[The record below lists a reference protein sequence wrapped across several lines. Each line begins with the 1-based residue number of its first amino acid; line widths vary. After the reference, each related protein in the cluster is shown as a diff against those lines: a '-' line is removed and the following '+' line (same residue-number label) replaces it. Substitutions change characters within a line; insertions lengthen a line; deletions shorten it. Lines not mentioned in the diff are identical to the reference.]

1 MGKNVHFGV
10 LMDMGVI
17 KCADSEYA
25 GHFSVELPETQI

>member
-17 KCADSEYA
+17 KGADSKYA
-25 GHFSVELPETQI
+25 GQFSLELPENQI